1 MGCLKPLCAR
11 ESCTGLGQFLHG
23 PHVQSRIVEFVVD
36 LYLPTTVPCR
46 PTPPQRSAGGAHAYA
61 RPLFPTLPPSAGAP
75 NTDAA
80 SAGTPLGASPGVP
93 SVAATASGS
102 RRNVVYARRT
112 TPEPELPAAGGSPV
126 AGHVSRPPAGEDMYG
141 NLSSAPANGSGAV
154 QGLSSVPVEVPEP
167 PEAFQQLAARHGI
180 VLPGPEHVAAEEE
193 AARQL
198 EAAGAR
204 PGAVPLPPS
213 AVAVAMAAGVPYT
226 PVPTFVQDTPA
237 EPPPYKRLHYAEGG
251 QGEGPAGGK
260 PVGALGA
267 AASPR
272 RAPFLADARIAVDNG
287 SSGTATEPPAQLPVT
302 AAAVDGAVPGA
313 GGGAEVL
320 DSGDFVRA
328 ATSSGGGSIVS
339 GSSGRDSG
347 GGGSDRT
354 RPAGG
359 SETSWED
366 IGSVGSPARQQGGQA
381 AGVGAKAGNKKGG
394 KGRQASEAAGGEAVG
409 GAAGAGVTEQQG
421 AAAGV
426 VGGDADVV
434 MGAGGSQGG
443 DVQGVGAGT
452 KAGAGGSG
460 GGGSGGGSG
469 GGVPGERSG
478 GGSKSKHKKKGGKG
492 K

>member
-1 MGCLKPLCAR
+1 MLCGTA
-11 ESCTGLGQFLHG
+11 SCR
-23 PHVQSRIVEFVVD
+23 PHAQWRCVVHVA
-36 LYLPTTVPCR
+36 LPTTTAPCR
-46 PTPPQRSAGGAHAYA
+46 PTPPQRSGGEAHAYA
-61 RPLFPTLPPSAGAP
+61 RPLFPTPPPSAGPA
-75 NTDAA
+75 TADAA
-80 SAGTPLGASPGVP
+80 SGAGSATTPLAASPTVP
-93 SVAATASGS
+93 SVAAATSAN

-112 TPEPELPAAGGSPV
+112 TPEPEFPAAGGSPV
-126 AGHVSRPPAGEDMYG
+126 AGHVSKPPAGEDMYG
-141 NLSSAPANGSGAV
+141 NQVSAPGGGGGGAT
-154 QGLSSVPVEVPEP
+154 QGLSSVPVEVPKP

-213 AVAVAMAAGVPYT
+213 AVAVAMTAGVPYT

-251 QGEGPAGGK
+251 QGEGAAVGRSAGV
-260 PVGALGA
+260 PGA

-272 RAPFLADARIAVDNG
+272 SAPVVAAVRAAVDNG
-287 SSGTATEPPAQLPVT
+287 SSGKAMEPPVQLPV
-302 AAAVDGAVPGA
+302 APAAMERAAVG
-313 GGGAEVL
+313 GGGAGVL

-328 ATSSGGGSIVS
+328 ATSSGGGSMAS

-347 GGGSDRT
+347 GGSSGRT

-366 IGSVGSPARQQGGQA
+366 IGSVGSPARQQGAQ
-381 AGVGAKAGNKKGG
+381 
-394 KGRQASEAAGGEAVG
+394 
-409 GAAGAGVTEQQG
+409 AAGAGAGSGAGSKQGGAGRRRASEATGGEAGSGAAEAGVKEQPE

-426 VGGDADVV
+426 VGGAADVAT
-434 MGAGGSQGG
+434 GAGGSQGG
-443 DVQGVGAGT
+443 GTQGVRAGT
-452 KAGAGGSG
+452 KAGAGGSAG
-460 GGGSGGGSG
+460 GSSGGGSG
-469 GGVPGERSG
+469 GGVQGERSG